1 MTDEK
6 DRMTS
11 LTDRH
16 MSSESSANGII
27 LPPVPWTERYF
38 RLLWGTLG
46 VLGCLLL
53 WQIGSS
59 TGLLDPLF
67 ASSPLEVFRT
77 ALRILPSA
85 EFMGHLVSTAQ
96 SLFLGLL
103 IALLAGVFVG
113 LPTGWL
119 PRLHA
124 TLEPVIAA
132 VYGVPYIAFLPV
144 IIMWTGVGMTSR
156 VIIVF
161 WSAVFPLIINSIQGA
176 REVDENYLRVGRS
189 FSATNLQMFFTITLP
204 SAVPYILAGL
214 RTSIGRAIVGVV
226 VAEFFMSSKGLGYF
240 INLKANA
247 LEMAP
252 AFVAIVLLASCG
264 IGLVSLVTYIENRYC
279 NW

>member
-1 MTDEK
+1 
-6 DRMTS
+6 
-11 LTDRH
+11 
-16 MSSESSANGII
+16 MSSSIDHAALANSAKPIPMV
-27 LPPVPWTERYF
+27 PPVAWTERYF
-38 RLLWGTLG
+38 RLLWGTVG
-46 VLGCLLL
+46 ITGCLIA

-59 TGLLDPLF
+59 AGLLDPLF
-67 ASSPLEVFRT
+67 VSSPVEVLRT
-77 ALRILPSA
+77 AIRIIPSA
-85 EFMGHLVSTAQ
+85 EFIGHVSNTAQ
-96 SLFLGLL
+96 TLFMGLV
-103 IALLAGVFVG
+103 IAMIVGVFVG
-113 LPTGWL
+113 LPIGWF
-119 PRLHA
+119 PRLNA
-124 TLEPVIAA
+124 TFEPVIAA

-144 IIMWTGVGMTSR
+144 IIMWTGIGMLSR

-176 REVDENYLRVGRS
+176 REVDDNYLRVGQS

-252 AFVAIVLLASCG
+252 AFVAIVLLALFG
-264 IGLVSLVTYIENRYC
+264 IALTSIVTYIENRFC

>member
-1 MTDEK
+1 
-6 DRMTS
+6 
-11 LTDRH
+11 
-16 MSSESSANGII
+16 MSSTIDNAALANSAKPI
-27 LPPVPWTERYF
+27 PTVAPVAWTERYF
-38 RLLWGTLG
+38 RLLWGTVG
-46 VLGCLLL
+46 ITGCLIA
-53 WQIGSS
+53 WQFGSS
-59 TGLLDPLF
+59 AGLLDPLF
-67 ASSPLEVFRT
+67 VSSPAAVLRT
-77 ALRILPSA
+77 AIRIIPSA
-85 EFMGHLVSTAQ
+85 EFIGHVSNTAQ
-96 SLFLGLL
+96 TLFMGLV
-103 IALLAGVFVG
+103 IAMIVGVFVG
-113 LPTGWL
+113 LPIGWF
-119 PRLHA
+119 PRLNA
-124 TLEPVIAA
+124 TFEPVIAA

-144 IIMWTGVGMTSR
+144 IIMWTGIGMLSR

-176 REVDENYLRVGRS
+176 REVDDNYLRVGQS

-252 AFVAIVLLASCG
+252 AFVAIVLLALFG
-264 IGLVSLVTYIENRYC
+264 IALTSIVTYIENRFC

>member
-1 MTDEK
+1 MSSSSNAPVLSKEMTDYP
-6 DRMTS
+6 TIS
-11 LTDRH
+11 
-16 MSSESSANGII
+16 
-27 LPPVPWTERYF
+27 PVHWTERYF
-38 RLLWGTLG
+38 RLLWGSLGIAGFLSLWQLGSSLG
-46 VLGCLLL
+46 VF
-53 WQIGSS
+53 
-59 TGLLDPLF
+59 DPLF
-67 ASSPLEVFRT
+67 VSSPIEVLRT
-77 ALRILPSA
+77 AIRIVPSA
-85 EFMGHLVSTAQ
+85 EFMVHLATTTQ
-96 SLFLGLL
+96 CLFLGLFS
-103 IALLAGVFVG
+103 ALFVGVFIG
-113 LPTGWL
+113 LPIGWF
-119 PRLHA
+119 PRLNA

-144 IIMWTGVGMTSR
+144 IIMWTGIGLTSR

-189 FSATNLQMFFTITLP
+189 FSATNVQMFFTITLP

-252 AFVAIVLLASCG
+252 AFVAIVLLALFG
-264 IGLVSLVTYIENRYC
+264 ITLVSLVTYIENRFC

>member
-1 MTDEK
+1 
-6 DRMTS
+6 
-11 LTDRH
+11 
-16 MSSESSANGII
+16 MSSSIDHAALANSAKPIPMV
-27 LPPVPWTERYF
+27 PPVAWTERYF
-38 RLLWGTLG
+38 RLLWGTVG
-46 VLGCLLL
+46 ITGCLIA

-59 TGLLDPLF
+59 AGLLDPLF
-67 ASSPLEVFRT
+67 VSSPVEVLRT
-77 ALRILPSA
+77 AIRIIPSA
-85 EFMGHLVSTAQ
+85 DFIGHVSNTAQTLFMGLV
-96 SLFLGLL
+96 
-103 IALLAGVFVG
+103 IAMIVGVFVG
-113 LPTGWL
+113 LPIGWF
-119 PRLHA
+119 PRLNA
-124 TLEPVIAA
+124 TFEPVIAA

-144 IIMWTGVGMTSR
+144 IIMWTGIGMLSR

-176 REVDENYLRVGRS
+176 REVDDNYLRVGQS

-252 AFVAIVLLASCG
+252 AFVAIVLLALFG
-264 IGLVSLVTYIENRYC
+264 IALTSIVTYIENRFC

>member
-1 MTDEK
+1 
-6 DRMTS
+6 
-11 LTDRH
+11 
-16 MSSESSANGII
+16 MSSSIDHAALANSAKPIPMV
-27 LPPVPWTERYF
+27 PPVAWTERYF
-38 RLLWGTLG
+38 RLLWGTVG
-46 VLGCLLL
+46 ITGCLIA

-59 TGLLDPLF
+59 AGLLDPLF
-67 ASSPLEVFRT
+67 VSSPVEVLRT
-77 ALRILPSA
+77 AIRIVPSA
-85 EFMGHLVSTAQ
+85 DFIGHVSNTAQTLFMGLV
-96 SLFLGLL
+96 
-103 IALLAGVFVG
+103 IAMIVGVFVG
-113 LPTGWL
+113 LPIGWF
-119 PRLHA
+119 PRLNA
-124 TLEPVIAA
+124 TFEPVIAA

-144 IIMWTGVGMTSR
+144 IIMWTGIGMLSR

-176 REVDENYLRVGRS
+176 REVDDNYLRVGQS

-252 AFVAIVLLASCG
+252 AFVAIVLLALFG
-264 IGLVSLVTYIENRYC
+264 IALTSIVTYIENRFC